1 MLLEQ
6 DKSYPLFLVEQPLL
20 FDMFIDQIV
29 DPVMTLQFFV
39 LHTEQLCLI
48 LGRQLIF
55 RQIRNYN
62 CTIASAAAIAENAIT
77 EYEIQ
82 L

>member
-1 MLLEQ
+1 
-6 DKSYPLFLVEQPLL
+6 
-20 FDMFIDQIV
+20 
-29 DPVMTLQFFV
+29 MTLQFFV

-62 CTIASAAAIAENAIT
+62 CTIAGAAAIAKNAIT
-77 EYEIQ
+77 E
-82 L
+82 